1 MNMRTV
7 GLVFLFLCSVTLAA
21 DQSPKPAASAKQ
33 QAAPPPAP
41 KPGAKPAAQAAPR
54 PAASGPTGDLAQVMR
69 GILFPNSNLIFDA
82 QSNDPGAPKKT
93 EGATGGG
100 ASATFSNVYTG
111 WQVVENAAVALA
123 EATDLILKPGRL
135 CSNGK
140 PAPVQR
146 ADYIKFAQ
154 GLREAGRATLEAAK
168 TKSQDKVIEVTD
180 KVADACA
187 NCHEVYRDKGPAGSP
202 ARCTP

>member
-1 MNMRTV
+1 MRILSAVLAST
-7 GLVFLFLCSVTLAA
+7 FLMAVATAQTSTT
-21 DQSPKPAASAKQ
+21 
-33 QAAPPPAP
+33 
-41 KPGAKPAAQAAPR
+41 PAAQSAAGR
-54 PAASGPTGDLAQVMR
+54 PAAAPPTGDLAQVMR

-82 QSNDPGAPKKT
+82 QSNDPGAPKKA
-93 EGATGGG
+93 ESGSG

-111 WQVVENAAVALA
+111 WEVVENAGIVMA
-123 EATDLILKPGRL
+123 ESADLILKPGRL

-140 PAPVQR
+140 PAPVER
-146 ADYIKFAQ
+146 ADYIKFAEA
-154 GLREAGRATLEAAK
+154 LREAGRATLAAAK

-180 KVADACA
+180 KVADSCA

>member
-1 MNMRTV
+1 
-7 GLVFLFLCSVTLAA
+7 
-21 DQSPKPAASAKQ
+21 
-33 QAAPPPAP
+33 
-41 KPGAKPAAQAAPR
+41 
-54 PAASGPTGDLAQVMR
+54 MR

-93 EGATGGG
+93 EAGGSGG
-100 ASATFSNVYTG
+100 ASSNFANIYTG

-123 EATDLILKPGRL
+123 ESADLILKPGRL

-146 ADYIKFAQ
+146 ADWVKFAE
-154 GLREAGRATLEAAK
+154 GLREAGKATLEAAK
-168 TKSQDKVIEVTD
+168 TRSQDKVIEVTD
-180 KVADACA
+180 KVAESCS